1 MKAIIIAAGTGTRLY
16 PITKDIP
23 KSLVDVGQGLTLLE
37 TQLHSL
43 KECGIKD
50 IVMII
55 GYRADQIEAKLS
67 QFTTDFNFEIVYNP
81 FFESS
86 NNLVSVWMARH
97 CFSDEFI
104 TINGDDMFNASV
116 IKDLLNSPHH
126 ITIVTDEKDQYD
138 DDDMKIISVNG
149 LVKRVSKKIPLSE
162 ANGESVGIIKFSGEG
177 PHIYKDMLESMVR
190 DPKYMNVFYL
200 KAIQNIIDAGHD
212 VHFSQCDPR
221 DWGEIDFH
229 PDLEMIREYVSQT
242 NLVERILDKS

>member
-55 GYRADQIEAKLS
+55 GYRADQIESKLEEYRS
-67 QFTTDFNFEIVYNP
+67 DFNIEIVFNP
-81 FFESS
+81 FFEGS
-86 NNLVSVWMARH
+86 NNLMSVWMARH
-97 CFSDEFI
+97 FFSDEFI
-104 TINGDDMFNASV
+104 TINGDDIFDAS
-116 IKDLLNSPHH
+116 IIRELMKSTHP
-126 ITIVTDEKDQYD
+126 ITMITDIKDQYD
-138 DDDMKIISVNG
+138 EDDMKIISADG
-149 LVKRVSKKIPLSE
+149 LVKRVSKKVPIEE
-162 ANGESVGIIKFSGEG
+162 ANGESVGIIKFCGSGPG
-177 PHIYKDMLESMVR
+177 IYADMLESMVR
-190 DPKYMNVFYL
+190 DPENLNVFYL

-212 VHFSQCDPR
+212 VHFSQCNPS

-229 PDLEMIREYVSQT
+229 PDLEMIRQYVSQT

>member
-37 TQLHSL
+37 TQLYSL

-55 GYRADQIEAKLS
+55 GYRAEQIESKLNEYRS
-67 QFTTDFNFEIVYNP
+67 DFNIEIVYNP

-104 TINGDDMFNASV
+104 TINGDDIFDACVIRDLMQSTHPITMV
-116 IKDLLNSPHH
+116 TDIKDHY
-126 ITIVTDEKDQYD
+126 DE
-138 DDDMKIISVNG
+138 DDMKIISDDG
-149 LVKRVSKKIPLSE
+149 LVKRVSKKVPIE
-162 ANGESVGIIKFSGEG
+162 AANGESVGIIKFCESGPG
-177 PHIYKDMLESMVR
+177 IYTDMLESMVR
-190 DPKYMNVFYL
+190 EPENLNVFYL
-200 KAIQNIIDAGHD
+200 KAIQNIIDAGHE
-212 VHFSQCDPR
+212 VHFSQCDPN

-242 NLVERILDKS
+242 NLVARILDKP

>member
-43 KECGIKD
+43 KECGITD

-55 GYRADQIEAKLS
+55 GYRAHQIEAKLDDYRS
-67 QFTTDFNFEIVYNP
+67 DFNFEIVYNP
-81 FFESS
+81 FFETS

-97 CFSDEFI
+97 HFTDEFI

-116 IKDLLNSPHH
+116 INDLMQSTHP
-126 ITIVTDEKDQYD
+126 ITMVTDVKSQYD
-138 DDDMKIISVNG
+138 DDDMKIISENG
-149 LVKRVSKKIPLSE
+149 LVKRVSKKVPLDA
-162 ANGESVGIIKFSGEG
+162 ANGESVGIIKFCGDG
-177 PHIYKDMLESMVR
+177 PEVYTEMLESMVR
-190 DPKYMNVFYL
+190 DPENLNVFYL
-200 KAIQNIIDAGHD
+200 KAIQNIIDSGHE
-212 VHFSQCDPR
+212 VHFSQCEPD

-229 PDLEMIREYVSQT
+229 PDLELIREHVT
-242 NLVERILDKS
+242 RLNLVERILRK

>member
-50 IVMII
+50 IVLII
-55 GYRADQIEAKLS
+55 GYRAHQIEAKLDEYRS
-67 QFTTDFNFEIVYNP
+67 DFDFEIVYNP
-81 FFESS
+81 FFETS

-104 TINGDDMFNASV
+104 TINGDDMFDASV
-116 IKDLLNSPHH
+116 LRDLMKSSHS
-126 ITIVTDEKDQYD
+126 ITMVTDVKDQYD
-138 DDDMKIISVNG
+138 EDDMKIISVDG
-149 LVKRVSKKIPLSE
+149 LVKRVSKKTPLDE
-162 ANGESVGIIKFSGEG
+162 ANGESVGIIKFCGAG
-177 PHIYKDMLESMVR
+177 PDIYKDMLESMVR
-190 DPKYMNVFYL
+190 DPENLNVFYL
-200 KAIQNIIDAGHD
+200 RAIQNIIDAGHE
-212 VHFSQCDPR
+212 VHFSECNPK

-229 PDLEMIREYVSQT
+229 PDLEMIRQYVSQT